1 MPTDSSPSPNNNWMR
16 YAGMAGQMLVTLG
29 LGVWLGMWLDGK
41 TAMGFPI
48 FALSIPVLL
57 LVGILW
63 QLIKDTNPNNKKRKR

>member
-1 MPTDSSPSPNNNWMR
+1 MR